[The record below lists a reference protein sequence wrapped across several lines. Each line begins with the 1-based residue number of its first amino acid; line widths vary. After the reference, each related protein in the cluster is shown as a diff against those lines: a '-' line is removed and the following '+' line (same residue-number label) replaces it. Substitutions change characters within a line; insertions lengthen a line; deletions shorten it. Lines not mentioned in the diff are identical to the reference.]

1 MRVKLLTTISFF
13 TYQLSISQTE
23 KLLHGKVVIQD
34 LPLKNVEVINKTAKI
49 STRTNE
55 SGEFEIAVN
64 IKDSLLFF
72 SKDFLF
78 TRLKVTAENI
88 QSNSFTVNMIA
99 KPEELKEVVVLNKES
114 KTVWLTKEEIE
125 QIKLNAHKSKEGL
138 KIAGYKEAVMPL
150 GTDFIY
156 LGKQIRNLFK
166 KEESP
171 KKESPKIDLNQLIKT
186 TLNPDFFTK
195 DLKLKPEE
203 TALFIEFCDA
213 DPKSKKTLLNNPNI
227 LALMDFL
234 YAKNDEFK
242 KLKADNKN

>member
-1 MRVKLLTTISFF
+1 MRVKLLTTISLF
-13 TYQLSISQTE
+13 TYQLSVSQTE
-23 KLLHGKVVIQD
+23 KLLHGKVVAQD

-55 SGEFEIAVN
+55 SGEFSIAVN

-78 TRLKVTAENI
+78 TRLKVSAENI
-88 QSNSFTVNMIA
+88 QSNDFTVNMIA

-125 QIKLNAHKSKEGL
+125 QIKLNSHKSKEGL
-138 KIAGYKEAVMPL
+138 KIAGYKEAVMPN

-166 KEESP
+166 KEETP
-171 KKESPKIDLNQLIKT
+171 KKESPKIGLNQLVKS
-186 TLNPDFFTK
+186 TLPPDFLTK

-213 DPKSKKTLLNNPNI
+213 DPKSKTLLENPNI
-227 LALMDFL
+227 LATMDFL
-234 YAKNDEFK
+234 FAKNEQFK
-242 KLKADNKN
+242 KLK

>member
-1 MRVKLLTTISFF
+1 MRVKLLTTISLF
-13 TYQLSISQTE
+13 TYQLSVSQTE
-23 KLLHGKVVIQD
+23 KLLHGKVVAQD

-55 SGEFEIAVN
+55 SGEFSISVN

-88 QSNSFTVNMIA
+88 QSNGFTVNMIA
-99 KPEELKEVVVLNKES
+99 KPEELKEVVVLNKEA

-138 KIAGYKEAVMPL
+138 KIAGYKEAIMPL

-166 KEESP
+166 KEETP
-171 KKESPKIDLNQLIKT
+171 KKESPKIGLNQLVKS
-186 TLNPDFFTK
+186 TLPPDFFTK

-203 TALFIEFCDA
+203 TALFIEFCEA
-213 DPKSKKTLLNNPNI
+213 DPKSNTLLENPNI
-227 LALMDFL
+227 LATMDFL
-234 YAKNDEFK
+234 YAKNEEFK
-242 KLKADNKN
+242 KLKNEIKN

>member
-1 MRVKLLTTISFF
+1 MRVKLLTTISLF
-13 TYQLSISQTE
+13 TYQLSVSQTE
-23 KLLHGKVVIQD
+23 KLLHGKVVAQD

-55 SGEFEIAVN
+55 SGEFSISVN

-88 QSNSFTVNMIA
+88 QSNRFTVNMIA
-99 KPEELKEVVVLNKES
+99 KPEELKEVVILNKES

-166 KEESP
+166 KEETP
-171 KKESPKIDLNQLIKT
+171 KKESPKIDFNQLIKS
-186 TLNPDFFTK
+186 TLNPDFLTK

-203 TALFIEFCDA
+203 TALFIEFCEA
-213 DPKSKKTLLNNPNI
+213 DPKSKTLLENPNI
-227 LALMDFL
+227 LATMDFL
-234 YAKNDEFK
+234 YTKNEEFK
-242 KLKADNKN
+242 KLK

>member
-13 TYQLSISQTE
+13 TYQLSVSQTE
-23 KLLHGKVVIQD
+23 KLLHGKVVAQD
-34 LPLKNVEVINKTAKI
+34 LPLKNVEVINKIAKI

-55 SGEFEIAVN
+55 SGEFSIAVN

-78 TRLKVTAENI
+78 TRLKVSAENI
-88 QSNSFTVNMIA
+88 QSNDFTVNMIA

-125 QIKLNAHKSKEGL
+125 QIKLNSHKSKEGL

-166 KEESP
+166 KEETP
-171 KKESPKIDLNQLIKT
+171 KKESPKIGLNQLVKS
-186 TLNPDFFTK
+186 TLPPDFLTK

-213 DPKSKKTLLNNPNI
+213 DPKSKTLLENPNI
-227 LALMDFL
+227 LATMDFL
-234 YAKNDEFK
+234 FAKNEQFK
-242 KLKADNKN
+242 KLK

>member
-13 TYQLSISQTE
+13 TCQLSISQTE
-23 KLLHGKVVIQD
+23 KLLHGKVVAQD

-55 SGEFEIAVN
+55 LGEFEIAVN

-88 QSNSFTVNMIA
+88 QSNSFIVNMIA
-99 KPEELKEVVVLNKES
+99 KPKELKEVVVLNKES
-114 KTVWLTKEEIE
+114 KTVWLSKEEIE

-156 LGKQIRNLFK
+156 LAKQIRNLFK
-166 KEESP
+166 KEEAP

-213 DPKSKKTLLNNPNI
+213 DPKSKTLLNNPNI

-242 KLKADNKN
+242 KLKTEPKN

>member
-1 MRVKLLTTISFF
+1 MRVKLLTTISLF
-13 TYQLSISQTE
+13 TYQLSVSQTE
-23 KLLHGKVVIQD
+23 KLLHGKVVAQD

-55 SGEFEIAVN
+55 SGEFSISVN

-88 QSNSFTVNMIA
+88 QSNRFTVNMIA

-138 KIAGYKEAVMPL
+138 KIAGYKEAVMPN

-166 KEESP
+166 KEETP
-171 KKESPKIDLNQLIKT
+171 KKESPKIDLNQLIKS
-186 TLNPDFFTK
+186 TLNPDFLTK
-195 DLKLKPEE
+195 ELKLKPEE
-203 TALFIEFCDA
+203 TALFIEFCEA
-213 DPKSKKTLLNNPNI
+213 DPKSNTLLENPNI
-227 LALMDFL
+227 LATMDFL
-234 YAKNDEFK
+234 YSKNEEFK
-242 KLKADNKN
+242 KLR

>member
-13 TYQLSISQTE
+13 TCQLSISQTE
-23 KLLHGKVVIQD
+23 KLLHGKVVAQD

-55 SGEFEIAVN
+55 LGEFEIAVN

-88 QSNSFTVNMIA
+88 QSNGFTVNMIA

-114 KTVWLTKEEIE
+114 KTVWLSKEEIE

-156 LGKQIRNLFK
+156 LAKQIRNLFK
-166 KEESP
+166 KEETP
-171 KKESPKIDLNQLIKT
+171 KKDSPKIDLNQLIKT

-195 DLKLKPEE
+195 DLQLKSDE

-213 DPKSKKTLLNNPNI
+213 DPKSKMLLNNPNI

-242 KLKADNKN
+242 KLKTEIKN

>member
-23 KLLHGKVVIQD
+23 KLLHGKVVAQD

-55 SGEFEIAVN
+55 SGEFSIAVN

-78 TRLKVTAENI
+78 ARLKVTAENI
-88 QSNSFTVNMIA
+88 QSNRFKVNMIA
-99 KPEELKEVVVLNKES
+99 KPEELKEVVVLNNES

-166 KEESP
+166 KEETP
-171 KKESPKIDLNQLIKT
+171 KKESPKINFSLLVKS
-186 TLNPDFFTK
+186 TLPPDFLTK

-203 TALFIEFCDA
+203 TTLFIEFCNA
-213 DPKSKKTLLNNPNI
+213 DPKSKTFLENPNI
-227 LALMDFL
+227 LATMDFL
-234 YAKNDEFK
+234 YAKNEEFK
-242 KLKADNKN
+242 KLK

>member
-1 MRVKLLTTISFF
+1 MRVKLLTTISLF
-13 TYQLSISQTE
+13 TYQLSVSQTE
-23 KLLHGKVVIQD
+23 KLLQGKVVAQD

-55 SGEFEIAVN
+55 SGEFSISVN

-88 QSNSFTVNMIA
+88 QSNGFTVNMIA

-125 QIKLNAHKSKEGL
+125 QIKLNSHKSKEGL

-166 KEESP
+166 KEETP
-171 KKESPKIDLNQLIKT
+171 KKENPKIDLNQLIKS
-186 TLNPDFFTK
+186 TLNPDFLTK
-195 DLKLKPEE
+195 ELKLKPEE
-203 TALFIEFCDA
+203 TVFFIEFCEA
-213 DPKSKKTLLNNPNI
+213 DPKSIILLENPNI
-227 LALMDFL
+227 LATMDFL
-234 YAKNDEFK
+234 YAKNEEFK
-242 KLKADNKN
+242 KLK

>member
-1 MRVKLLTTISFF
+1 MRVKLLTTISLF
-13 TYQLSISQTE
+13 TYQLSVSQTE
-23 KLLHGKVVIQD
+23 KLLHGKVVAQN
-34 LPLKNVEVINKTAKI
+34 LPLKNIEVINKTAKI

-55 SGEFEIAVN
+55 SGEFSIAVN

-78 TRLKVTAENI
+78 TRLKVSAENI
-88 QSNSFTVNMIA
+88 QSNDFTVNMIA

-125 QIKLNAHKSKEGL
+125 QIKLNSHKSKEGL

-166 KEESP
+166 KEETP
-171 KKESPKIDLNQLIKT
+171 KNESPKIGLNQLVKS
-186 TLNPDFFTK
+186 TLPPDFLTK
-195 DLKLKPEE
+195 NLKLKPEE

-213 DPKSKKTLLNNPNI
+213 DPKSKTLLENPNI
-227 LALMDFL
+227 LATMDFL
-234 YAKNDEFK
+234 FAKNEEFK
-242 KLKADNKN
+242 NLKTEIKN